1 MKKRNFQ
8 KLDFDCLYMKMI
20 RLLIRMR
27 RNLVNVND
35 SLKYKIVIELLIIF
49 IVCLSANKCNL
60 RPISLDLS

>member
-1 MKKRNFQ
+1 
-8 KLDFDCLYMKMI
+8 MI
-20 RLLIRMR
+20 RLLIGMR
-27 RNLVNVND
+27 RNLINVND